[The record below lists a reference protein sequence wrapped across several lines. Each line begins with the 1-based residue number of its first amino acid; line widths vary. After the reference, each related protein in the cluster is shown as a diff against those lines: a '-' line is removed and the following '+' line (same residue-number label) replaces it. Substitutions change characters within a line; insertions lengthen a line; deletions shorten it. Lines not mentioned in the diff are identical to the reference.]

1 MFDNLQKQPDD
12 IFAETDKSAP
22 QVAPPTAPPAEIAEL
37 APTEP
42 RVHAFPETSSVSD
55 SGSVRGGRLK
65 AVIIFVAI
73 VLVIGAAFLISLKIL
88 RSKTP
93 VTPQAPV
100 LEEESAAPVNTQP
113 STTPVEEAPA
123 VIETQIDTD
132 KDGLLDA
139 REAELGTDISK
150 SDTDGDTL
158 FDREEVDVYKTNP
171 LSPDTD
177 GDGYLDGAE
186 VKGGYN
192 PNGPGKL
199 LELPET
205 K

>member
-1 MFDNLQKQPDD
+1 M
-12 IFAETDKSAP
+12 
-22 QVAPPTAPPAEIAEL
+22 
-37 APTEP
+37 
-42 RVHAFPETSSVSD
+42 
-55 SGSVRGGRLK
+55 
-65 AVIIFVAI
+65 
-73 VLVIGAAFLISLKIL
+73 LVIGAAFLISLKIL

-199 LELPET
+199 LELPEP

>member
-1 MFDNLQKQPDD
+1 M
-12 IFAETDKSAP
+12 
-22 QVAPPTAPPAEIAEL
+22 
-37 APTEP
+37 
-42 RVHAFPETSSVSD
+42 
-55 SGSVRGGRLK
+55 
-65 AVIIFVAI
+65 IIFIAI

-93 VTPQAPV
+93 VTPLAPAIEDQTPTV
-100 LEEESAAPVNTQP
+100 VTTPPVQVTP
-113 STTPVEEAPA
+113 PVEETAPPA
-123 VIETQIDTD
+123 AETQLDTD

-139 REAELGTDISK
+139 REMELGTSVTK

-158 FDREEVDVYKTNP
+158 FDREEVEVYKTNP

-177 GDGYLDGAE
+177 GDSYLDGAE